1 MVLSII
7 LEKLPIHHG
16 EISIVTVLIA
26 SVPNNCS
33 SKLAFDCYSHIFE
46 SDIVIN

>member
-7 LEKLPIHHG
+7 LRKLPIHHG
-16 EISIVTVLIA
+16 EIPIMVLIA

-33 SKLAFDCYSHIFE
+33 SKLAFDYYSHIFE
-46 SDIVIN
+46 SDKVIN